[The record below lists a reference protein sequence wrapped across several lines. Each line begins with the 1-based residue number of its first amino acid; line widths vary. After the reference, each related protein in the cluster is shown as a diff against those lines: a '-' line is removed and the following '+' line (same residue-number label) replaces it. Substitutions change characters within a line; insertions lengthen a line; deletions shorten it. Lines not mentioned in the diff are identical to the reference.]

1 MFGPG
6 FVWLVKRNSG
16 PALEFQNLAILT
28 TYIAGS
34 PYAKAHFR
42 KQNKDMNT
50 QTNNT
55 SSNMPN
61 TQDASTVGNF
71 GPFSAYTRNLTPG
84 GVELEVL
91 LAVSTWEHV
100 WLLDH
105 GIDGKRRYLEALWNR
120 IDWDVVNDRA
130 EWKRTPPH
138 SKYARPYM

>member
-34 PYAKAHFR
+34 PYAQAHFR

-50 QTNNT
+50 QTTNT
-55 SSNMPN
+55 SSDMPG
-61 TQDASTVGNF
+61 TQDVGTVGNF
-71 GPFSAYTRNLTPG
+71 GPFSAHRPNLTPG

-91 LAVSTWEHV
+91 LGVSTWEHV

-105 GIDGKRRYLEALWNR
+105 GVDGKRRYLEALWNR
-120 IDWDVVNDRA
+120 IDWNVVNERA
-130 EWKRTPPH
+130 KWNRTPPQ
-138 SKYARPYM
+138 SKYARPYR

>member
-16 PALEFQNLAILT
+16 PTLEMQNLAILT

-42 KQNKDMNT
+42 RQVKDMNT
-50 QTNNT
+50 QTTNVFNNL
-55 SSNMPN
+55 SFG
-61 TQDASTVGNF
+61 QDVGPVGNF
-71 GPFSAYTRNLTPG
+71 GPFSAYSPNLSPG

-91 LAVSTWEHV
+91 LGVSTWEHV

-105 GIDGKRRYLEALWNR
+105 GIDGKRRYLESLWNR
-120 IDWDVVNDRA
+120 IDWGVVNDRA
-130 EWKRTPPH
+130 NWSKTPPQ
-138 SKYARPYM
+138 SRYARPY